1 MDLVAWSGV
10 PTLWQKAFEL
20 AWQTF
25 QEGSNPI
32 GALIADASGTV
43 VATGK
48 SAVRAPVSG
57 VKLAHCEIAHAEVNA
72 LMQLDNRL
80 HSKRRSAQYTLYS
93 TLEPCPLCMSA
104 LYMSDV
110 KSLSF
115 AATDSFAGSVNLLG
129 TTPYLQRKQR
139 RVDGP
144 VPGLGEVSIF
154 LNVYYNVLH
163 RESANAIHDAFAED
177 YPEAVA
183 AALSLA
189 EQDVLKLRENQ
200 PVDTAFDKVVEVLR
214 KPDA

>member
-1 MDLVAWSGV
+1 
-10 PTLWQKAFEL
+10 
-20 AWQTF
+20 
-25 QEGSNPI
+25 
-32 GALIADASGTV
+32 
-43 VATGK
+43 
-48 SAVRAPVSG
+48 
-57 VKLAHCEIAHAEVNA
+57 
-72 LMQLDNRL
+72 
-80 HSKRRSAQYTLYS
+80 
-93 TLEPCPLCMSA
+93 
-104 LYMSDV
+104 MSDV

-139 RVDGP
+139 RVDGL
-144 VPGLGEVSIF
+144 VPGLGEISIF

-189 EQDVLKLRENQ
+189 QQDVLKLRENQ